1 MSCYHGS
8 KVSGSEQSSLTE
20 TAICIVE
27 RCKRSMDYCFV
38 PDCNHER
45 KVMNLNFFVFFLS
58 AIFAGPRFV
67 EIQ

>member
-1 MSCYHGS
+1 MSCHHGS
-8 KVSGSEQSSLTE
+8 KISGSEQSFLTE

-27 RCKRSMDYCFV
+27 RCKISMDYCFV
-38 PDCNHER
+38 FDCNHER
-45 KVMNLNFFVFFLS
+45 KVMNLNFFVFLS